1 MDPVLHIKG
10 LTKSFTLHLQG
21 GARLD
26 VLRDFSLEV
35 ARGECVALVGPSG
48 AGKSTILKCVYGT
61 CAATVGSIRVRPP
74 DRATIDVGRATD
86 QALLRMRRDV
96 VGYASQFLRV
106 IPRISTLDLVA
117 DEWLDGIDSRDDEI
131 IAAGRQAAETVLAR
145 LALDRKLWALPPATF
160 SGGEQQRVN
169 LARTLVRPR
178 RLLLLDEPTASLD
191 AANAARVVRLIND
204 AVAAGCAVVGVF
216 HDAAIRTQVATRC
229 ITVERPRQ
237 LAMQ

>member
-1 MDPVLHIKG
+1 MEPVLHIKG

-61 CAATVGSIRVRPP
+61 CATPVGTIRVHPT
-74 DRATIDVGRATD
+74 AGTTIDITSATD
-86 QALLRMRRDV
+86 QAMLRMRRDV
-96 VGYASQFLRV
+96 IGYASQFLRV

-117 DEWLDGIDSRDDEI
+117 DEWLDGRDPSDEAI
-131 IAAGRQAAETVLAR
+131 IAAGRQAAEALLTR
-145 LALDRKLWALPPATF
+145 LALDRKLWSLPPATF

-169 LARTLVRPR
+169 LARTFVRARP
-178 RLLLLDEPTASLD
+178 LLLLDEPTASLD
-191 AANAARVVRLIND
+191 TTNAARIVRLIND
-204 AVAAGCAVVGVF
+204 ALSDGCAMVGVF
-216 HDAAIRTQVATRC
+216 HDEAIRAQVATRC

>member
-1 MDPVLHIKG
+1 MEPVLHIKG

-61 CAATVGSIRVRPP
+61 CAATFGSIRVRTQ
-74 DRATIDVGRATD
+74 AHTTIDIVRATD
-86 QALLRMRRDV
+86 QALLRMRTDV

-106 IPRISTLDLVA
+106 IPRISTIDLVA
-117 DEWLDGIDSRDDEI
+117 DEWLDGADSRDDEI
-131 IAAGRQAAETVLAR
+131 VAAGRQAAETLLAR
-145 LALDRKLWALPPATF
+145 LALDRKLWTLPPATF

-169 LARTLVRPR
+169 LARTFVRPR
-178 RLLLLDEPTASLD
+178 RLFLLDEPTASLD
-191 AANAARVVRLIND
+191 SANAARVVRLIND
-204 AVAAGCAVVGVF
+204 AVATGCAVVGVF
-216 HDAAIRTQVATRC
+216 HDEGIRAQVATRC
-229 ITVERPRQ
+229 ITVERPRRV
-237 LAMQ
+237 AMQ